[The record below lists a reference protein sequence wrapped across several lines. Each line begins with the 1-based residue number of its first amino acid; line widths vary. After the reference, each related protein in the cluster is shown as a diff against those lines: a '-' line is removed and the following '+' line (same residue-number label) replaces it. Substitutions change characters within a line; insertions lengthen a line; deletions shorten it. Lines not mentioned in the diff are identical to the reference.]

1 MNSTLHTL
9 VLCAVAAAIGLALVL
24 AAFFYG
30 RTWSVPAPPQFTS
43 SGPTIQQLEAM
54 GHLTVLRLSV
64 ADVLE
69 GRGHGYRGAW
79 LIRGDALYSIDLR
92 KAAIQSKDEARRTA
106 TVELPLPAVAQPRVD
121 HRKTLTYSVEKTSWV
136 PWTGDQSKL
145 RDAAMLEAQRLVE
158 RAAAH
163 SDYLDTARQNGE
175 LILRNMY
182 ALFDWEITVA
192 WQGADELP
200 ARER

>member
-1 MNSTLHTL
+1 MNSSLHTL
-9 VLCAVAAAIGLALVL
+9 MVCAVAGALSLSLAL

-30 RTWSVPAPPQFTS
+30 RTWSAPAPPQFTS
-43 SGPTIQQLEAM
+43 GGPTVQQLEAM
-54 GHLTVLRLSV
+54 GHLTVLRLTV

-92 KAAIQSKDEARRTA
+92 KANLQSKDMARRTA
-106 TVELPLPAVAQPRVD
+106 TITLPLPVVAQPRVD
-121 HRKTLTYSVEKTSWV
+121 HHKTLTYSVEKTSWV

-145 RDAAMLEAQRLVE
+145 RDAAMHEAQRLVE

-163 SDYLDTARQNGE
+163 SDYLDTAQQNGE

-182 ALFDWEITVA
+182 ALVDWEITVA
-192 WQGADELP
+192 WQSADELP
-200 ARER
+200 TQER

>member
-9 VLCAVAAAIGLALVL
+9 VFCAVASAIGLSLAL

-30 RTWSVPAPPQFTS
+30 RGWSAPAPPQFAS
-43 SGPTIQQLEAM
+43 SGPTVQQLEAM
-54 GHLTVLRLSV
+54 GHLTVLRLTV

-79 LIRGDALYSIDLR
+79 LIRGDALYTIELR
-92 KAAIQSKDEARRTA
+92 KATIQAKDEARRTA
-106 TVELPLPAVAQPRVD
+106 TIELPLPVVAQPRVD
-121 HRKTLTYSVEKTSWV
+121 HHKTLTYSVEKTSWV

-145 RDAAMLEAQRLVE
+145 RDAAMQEAQRLVE

-163 SDYLDTARQNGE
+163 SDYVATAQQNGE
-175 LILRNMY
+175 LILKNMY
-182 ALFDWEITVA
+182 ALVDWEITVA
-192 WQGADELP
+192 WQSPHDLHTQ
-200 ARER
+200 ER

>member
-1 MNSTLHTL
+1 MNSSLHTL
-9 VLCAVAAAIGLALVL
+9 VLCAVAAALSLSLAL

-30 RTWSVPAPPQFTS
+30 RAHSAPTPPQFTS
-43 SGPTIQQLEAM
+43 SGPTVQQLESL
-54 GHLTVLRLSV
+54 GHLTVLRLTV

-106 TVELPLPAVAQPRVD
+106 TFELPLPVVAQPRVD
-121 HRKTLTYSVEKTSWV
+121 HHKTLTYSVEKTSWV

-145 RDAAMLEAQRLVE
+145 RDAAMRESQRLVE
-158 RAAAH
+158 RAASH
-163 SDYLDTARQNGE
+163 SDYLDTAQQNGE

-182 ALFDWEITVA
+182 ALVDWEITVA
-192 WQGADELP
+192 WQSAPDLP
-200 ARER
+200 HEDR

>member
-9 VLCAVAAAIGLALVL
+9 VLCAVAGAIGLSLAL

-30 RTWSVPAPPQFTS
+30 RTWRAPTPPQFTS
-43 SGPTIQQLEAM
+43 SGPTVQQLESL
-54 GHLTVLRLSV
+54 GHLTVLRLTV

-92 KAAIQSKDEARRTA
+92 KATLQSKDEARRTA
-106 TVELPLPAVAQPRVD
+106 TIGLPLPVVAQPRVD

-145 RDAAMLEAQRLVE
+145 RDAAMQESQRLVE
-158 RAAAH
+158 RAASH
-163 SDYLDTARQNGE
+163 SDYLATAQQNGE
-175 LILRNMY
+175 LILKNMY
-182 ALFDWEITVA
+182 ALVDWEITVA
-192 WQGADELP
+192 WQSPHEIPDE
-200 ARER
+200 ER